1 MRLGVVVDYSD
12 DFATAAELARQGE
25 RIGVELVCVAEAY
38 SFDAVSRL
46 GYLAAVTERVALASA
61 ILPVFSRTPTMIGM
75 TAAGLDDVSGG
86 RFELGLGA
94 SGAQVVEGFH
104 GVPFTA
110 PLTRVRETVEV
121 CRMLWR
127 REPVAFDGRQVRI
140 PLPAGQGTGLGK
152 PLKLVNRPRRPR
164 IPIAIAALTPRAVA
178 QAAEIAEG
186 WIPIFFHPERAAR
199 AWGEALAAG
208 RGVRDAGLGELDVQ
222 VTVPLLV
229 GDGPAVDAASAAY
242 RDRLALY
249 LGGMGARGAN
259 FYADLA
265 ARYGFAEEAA
275 QVQDRYL
282 AGDKAAAADAV
293 PDDLVRGT
301 SLIGD
306 ERHVRGRLRALAAAG
321 VTTLSVQPLGAT
333 TGARLAQIEAV
344 RALLDEPGA
353 QVTPV
358 G

>member
-12 DFATAAELARQGE
+12 DFAAAVDLVREGE
-25 RIGVELVCVAEAY
+25 RIGVELVSVAEAY

-86 RFELGLGA
+86 RFELGIGA

-127 REPVAFDGRQVRI
+127 REAVEIQGRQVRI
-140 PLPAGQGTGLGK
+140 PLPADEGTGLGK
-152 PLKLVNRPRRPR
+152 PLRLVNKPRRAR
-164 IPIAIAALTPRAVA
+164 IPIAVAALTPRAVA

-186 WIPIFFHPERAAR
+186 WIPIFFHPERAGQ
-199 AWGEALAAG
+199 AWGEALAVG
-208 RGVRDAGLGELDVQ
+208 RTVREPWLGALDVQ

-229 GDGPAVDAASAAY
+229 GDGPAVDAAFAAY

-275 QVQDRYL
+275 VVQDRYL
-282 AGDKAAAADAV
+282 AGDRAAAAAAV

-306 ERHVRGRLRALAAAG
+306 EQVVRGRLRALAAAG
-321 VTTLSVQPLGAT
+321 VTTLSVQAFGAT
-333 TGARLAQIEAV
+333 PGARLEQIEAV
-344 RALLDEPGA
+344 RGLLDEPGGPGVA
-353 QVTPV
+353 
-358 G
+358 